1 MFFLFLFYVYSVENQ
16 SLKTK
21 SKWIRVFTQ
30 TELTLW
36 NIKAQKVLI
45 QDHGHPFSWINP
57 SQALGAARMSSQLRS
72 PETWRIVKAM
82 SNDETRSEFM
92 WETQCHQPTMT
103 GYASNPTWWFPGW
116 FLPLGLPH
124 QCRSSTSKQFNAEH
138 DAHHSILIS
147 LLKGI
152 IIHHQPATKTYSRVR
167 GEQAS
172 VVNSFTQEYDTIQL
186 TLWSFNSSLLK
197 MTQSKYVEIVSFPII

>member
-1 MFFLFLFYVYSVENQ
+1 MFFFLFYVYSVENQ

-103 GYASNPTWWFPGW
+103 GYASNPTWWFRGW

-167 GEQAS
+167 ENRLRSSTHLPRSMIRFNLPSGH
-172 VVNSFTQEYDTIQL
+172 L
-186 TLWSFNSSLLK
+186 TVRYWKWPSRN
-197 MTQSKYVEIVSFPII
+197 MSK